1 MDEVKKAAK
10 TIKSKKAAY
19 SDKITNQMIKYS
31 VDCLGIGFSKVFN
44 TILKSGYFPSTW
56 CEGLISPIFKSGNR
70 LDPNNYRGICVFS
83 FLGKFFCSVLNLRL
97 TNFVKSKDILHPSQ
111 IGFVPGNRTADH
123 IFTLKTLHDKYIS
136 QNNNKKIYT
145 CFVDFKKAFDSVW
158 HERLYLKLL
167 ENGVGGRFYDSMKHL
182 YSNTRCAAKLSGHA
196 TPFLSYNRGVRQ
208 GCILNPTLFN
218 LFINELPTLVK
229 KK

>member
-1 MDEVKKAAK
+1 MDEEKKAAK

-19 SDKITNQMIKYS
+19 SDKITNQMIQYS

-83 FLGKFFCSVLNLRL
+83 SLGKFFCSVLNLRL
-97 TNFVKSKDILHPSQ
+97 TNFEKSKDILHPSQ

-158 HERLYLKLL
+158 HEGLYLKLL
-167 ENGVGGRFYDSMKHL
+167 ENGIGGRFYDLMKHL
-182 YSNTRCAAKLSGHA
+182 YSNTRCAVKLSGHA

-208 GCILNPTLFN
+208 GCILNPISN
-218 LFINELPTLVK
+218 LI
-229 KK
+229 